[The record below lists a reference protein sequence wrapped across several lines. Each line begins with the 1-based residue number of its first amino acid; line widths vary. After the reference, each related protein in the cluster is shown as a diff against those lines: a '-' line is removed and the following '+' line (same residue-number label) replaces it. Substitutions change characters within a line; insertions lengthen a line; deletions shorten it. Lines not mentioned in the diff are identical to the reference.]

1 MYCDCDWCRTTV
13 NWLASA
19 WNRVHRMGNRISTA
33 SEGWGQLQARLCEQS
48 RSEANTSLTVS
59 QNRKEA
65 ACVVWWHSK
74 LVIFLLRVV
83 ALAPVYLAIG
93 CDLETRQ
100 TKREFLRIARRLE
113 GSDND
118 FVGTWQV
125 DALRRRLDQRGLLT
139 RDEVDLR
146 RKLNWHLLRFGDAQ
160 TAAEQIEA
168 ALKIAPKIP
177 DPDREIMATLHFR
190 RGITYLRQAEISN
203 CISRHNSQCCIFPLQ
218 GGGIH
223 TNAEPTRQAKQAYL
237 DYLKIKPD
245 DLCVRWLLNLVSMAL
260 EDYPDGVPKR
270 FLIPL
275 KAFESDYDVG
285 RFIDIAPK
293 VGVDTFN
300 LCGGVIVD
308 DFDGDNL
315 LDIVTSTFDPR
326 GPLTYYRRVK
336 GQFEDASAPS
346 RLDEQ
351 LGGLNCLGG
360 DYDNDGDVDV
370 LVLRG
375 AWLMEVGRIRNS
387 LLRNNGDGTFVDVT
401 RRAGL
406 AKPAYPTQAAAWG
419 DFDNDGDLDLYIGN
433 EGTDGVAYPSQLFRN
448 NGDSTFTDIAE
459 EVGVANNRYAK
470 GVTAGDYDNDGDLD
484 IYVSNI
490 GPNRLYRNNGD
501 GTFTDVA
508 GPLAVTKPDL
518 RSFATWFFDY
528 DNDGHLDLFVAAYD
542 ADPSDVAADYLGL
555 AHQGT
560 SPCLYHNDGNGRF
573 SDIATQVGLGHAYLP
588 MGANFGDLDND
599 GYLDIYLATGDPG
612 YDSLM
617 PNVMLRNDGGQRF
630 QDVTQSGG
638 FGHLQKGHGVA
649 FADIDNDGDQDI
661 YNQLGG
667 FYSGDGFH
675 NALFLNPGHG
685 NHWVT
690 IQLNGITTNRSG
702 VGARIAVVVNTPEGE
717 RAYHRAVGCGSSF
730 GGSPLRQEIGL
741 GSAESIERV
750 EVRWPTSGMKQVF
763 TDVPLDCMIRITE
776 GTGVYQRVPL
786 KKIELR

>member
-1 MYCDCDWCRTTV
+1 M
-13 NWLASA
+13 A
-19 WNRVHRMGNRISTA
+19 GNR
-33 SEGWGQLQARLCEQS
+33 RNRN
-48 RSEANTSLTVS
+48 RSESAVWRRS
-59 QNRKEA
+59 QLE
-65 ACVVWWHSK
+65 
-74 LVIFLLRVV
+74 LFLLRVV
-83 ALAPVYLAIG
+83 VLAAIYLAVG
-93 CDLETRQ
+93 CDQRTREIQATRETEQ
-100 TKREFLRIARRLE
+100 EFLRIAQGLE
-113 GSDND
+113 KSKNN

-125 DALRRRLDQRGLLT
+125 DAFRRRLDQGGLLT

-146 RKLNWHLLRFGDAQ
+146 RRLSWHLLRLGDAQ
-160 TAAEQIEA
+160 GAAEHIET
-168 ALKIAPKIP
+168 ALRLAPEMP
-177 DPDREIMATLHFR
+177 DPGPELMATLQFMR
-190 RGITYLRQAEISN
+190 ATSYLRQAEISN
-203 CISRHNSQCCIFPLQ
+203 CIRRHNSQCCIFPLQ

-223 TNAEPTRQAKQAYL
+223 TDAGPARRAKQVYL

-245 DLCVRWLLNLVSMAL
+245 DLGARWLLNLVSMAL
-260 EDYPDGVPKR
+260 EDYPHGVPKQ
-270 FLIPL
+270 FLIPPA
-275 KAFESDYDVG
+275 AFKSDYDVG
-285 RFIDIAPK
+285 RFVDIAPK

-308 DFDGDNL
+308 DLDGDNL

-326 GPLTYYRRVK
+326 GPLTYYRNVN

-346 RLDEQ
+346 HLDEQ
-351 LGGLNCLGG
+351 LGGLNCLGV

-375 AWLMEVGRIRNS
+375 AWLKEVGRIRNS

-406 AKPAYPTQAAAWG
+406 AEPAYPTQAAAWG
-419 DFDNDGDLDLYIGN
+419 DYDNDGDLDLWIGN
-433 EGTDGVAYPSQLFRN
+433 EGTDEVTYPSQLFRN
-448 NGDSTFTDIAE
+448 NGDGTFTDIAKE
-459 EVGVANNRYAK
+459 AGVANNRYAK

-484 IYVSNI
+484 IYVSNV

-508 GPLAVTKPDL
+508 GQLSVTKPDG

-542 ADPSDVAADYLGL
+542 ADPSDVAADYLGI
-555 AHQGT
+555 AHRAT
-560 SPCLYHNDGNGRF
+560 SPCLYHNDGDGRF
-573 SDIATQVGLGHAYLP
+573 TNVARRVGLDHAYLP

-617 PNVMLRNDGGQRF
+617 PNVMLRNDGGRHF

-661 YNQLGG
+661 YHQLGG
-667 FYSGDGFH
+667 FYPGDGFH

-685 NHWVT
+685 NHWIV
-690 IQLNGITTNRSG
+690 IQLVGITTNRSG
-702 VGARIAVVVNTPEGE
+702 VGARIAVVVNTPKGE
-717 RAYHRAVGCGSSF
+717 RACHRAVGCGSSF

-750 EVRWPTSGMKQVF
+750 ELRWPTSGTKQIF
-763 TDVPLDCMIRITE
+763 TDVPLDSMIRIVE
-776 GTGVYQRVPL
+776 GVHAYQRVPL
-786 KKIELR
+786 ERVELW